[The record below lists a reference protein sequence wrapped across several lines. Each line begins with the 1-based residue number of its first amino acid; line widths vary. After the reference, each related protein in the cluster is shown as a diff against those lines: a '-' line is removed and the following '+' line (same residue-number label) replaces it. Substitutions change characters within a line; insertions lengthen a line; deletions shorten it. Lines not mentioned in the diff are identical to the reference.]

1 MEEKET
7 KNKFWKG
14 VLVGALVTAF
24 AGFAVVGF
32 ATGIWII
39 GRRTSESQSIQ
50 ATGTDA
56 NKLDMKKIE
65 PKLQYMEAL
74 IDKYFLFDEN
84 MTEEEQKKNGTA
96 EDWIYRGYMY
106 SLNDPYS
113 VYYDKDEYT
122 SLNEENSGTYCGIGV
137 QVSQNVYTG
146 IITAVKVFKDS
157 PAQEAGMLHGDN
169 IYKVE
174 DIEATGED
182 LSLLVSD
189 HIRGEEGTK
198 VHLTVYRQSTDEY
211 VEMDVERRMVEN
223 PTVEYEMLENKAGY
237 ISLSSFEEV
246 SSEQFKKA
254 VDDLTAQ
261 GMEKLI
267 VDLRNNGGGVVQAA
281 KEIADYLLPDGKT
294 IVSFKGKGIDD
305 STYSS
310 DDGHEVYVPI
320 VLLVNGESASASEVL
335 TGALKDNNWATI
347 VGEKTFGKGIAQGV
361 FNLPDGS
368 GLELLRRLRARSA
381 LPVLILTANDLEL
394 DQVTGLELGADDYV
408 TKPFSLAVL
417 RARVNNLLR
426 RAHSRRTVLELPPFT
441 FDFQEMTYTR
451 NGVPLELSRTEQ
463 RLLRLLAE
471 HRGQTLPRARLLEQ
485 VWDGGEFVDEN
496 ALSVAVNRLRAKLTD
511 APIRTVYGVGY
522 VWAVEP

>member
-1 MEEKET
+1 MDFRQQWKRKISRQKQLQKDEGEKTLEEKET

-157 PAQEAGMLHGDN
+157 PAQEAGMLPGD
-169 IYKVE
+169 ILYKVE

-368 GLELLRRLRARSA
+368 GLKLTTAYYYTPSGECIHKLGIEPDVTVA
-381 LPVLILTANDLEL
+381 LAEDLKSKIEIPKSEDNQLQTALEVFDEGVDAVKAKISEETGETEAANDDFEAKVKENLEIEKE
-394 DQVTGLELGADDYV
+394 TG
-408 TKPFSLAVL
+408 
-417 RARVNNLLR
+417 
-426 RAHSRRTVLELPPFT
+426 
-441 FDFQEMTYTR
+441 
-451 NGVPLELSRTEQ
+451 
-463 RLLRLLAE
+463 
-471 HRGQTLPRARLLEQ
+471 
-485 VWDGGEFVDEN
+485 
-496 ALSVAVNRLRAKLTD
+496 
-511 APIRTVYGVGY
+511 
-522 VWAVEP
+522 VEK

>member
-1 MEEKET
+1 MDFRQQWKRKISRQKQLQKDEGEKTLEEKET

-157 PAQEAGMLHGDN
+157 PAQEAGMLPGD
-169 IYKVE
+169 ILYKVE

-223 PTVEYEMLENKAGY
+223 PTVEYEMVENKAGY

-310 DDGHEVYVPI
+310 DDGHEVDVPI

-368 GLELLRRLRARSA
+368 GLKLTTAYYYTPSGECIHKLGIEPDVTVTLVEDLKSKIEIPKSEDNQLQTA
-381 LPVLILTANDLEL
+381 LEVFDEGVDAVKAKISEETGETEAANDDFEAKVKENLEIEKE
-394 DQVTGLELGADDYV
+394 TG
-408 TKPFSLAVL
+408 
-417 RARVNNLLR
+417 
-426 RAHSRRTVLELPPFT
+426 
-441 FDFQEMTYTR
+441 
-451 NGVPLELSRTEQ
+451 
-463 RLLRLLAE
+463 AE
-471 HRGQTLPRARLLEQ
+471 
-485 VWDGGEFVDEN
+485 
-496 ALSVAVNRLRAKLTD
+496 K
-511 APIRTVYGVGY
+511 
-522 VWAVEP
+522 

>member
-1 MEEKET
+1 MDFRQQWKRKISRQKQLQKDEGEKTLEEKET

-157 PAQEAGMLHGDN
+157 PAQEAGMLPGD
-169 IYKVE
+169 ILYKVE

-310 DDGHEVYVPI
+310 DDGHEVDVPI

-368 GLELLRRLRARSA
+368 GLKLTTAYYYTPSGECIHKLGIEPDVTVA
-381 LPVLILTANDLEL
+381 LAEDLKSKIEIPKSEDNQLQTALEVFDEGVDAVKAKISEETGETEAANDDFEAKVKENLEIEKE
-394 DQVTGLELGADDYV
+394 TG
-408 TKPFSLAVL
+408 
-417 RARVNNLLR
+417 
-426 RAHSRRTVLELPPFT
+426 
-441 FDFQEMTYTR
+441 
-451 NGVPLELSRTEQ
+451 
-463 RLLRLLAE
+463 AE
-471 HRGQTLPRARLLEQ
+471 
-485 VWDGGEFVDEN
+485 
-496 ALSVAVNRLRAKLTD
+496 K
-511 APIRTVYGVGY
+511 
-522 VWAVEP
+522 

>member
-1 MEEKET
+1 MDFRQQWKRKISRQKQLQKDEGEKTLEEKET

-157 PAQEAGMLHGDN
+157 PAQEAGMLPGD
-169 IYKVE
+169 ILYKVE

-310 DDGHEVYVPI
+310 DDGHEVDVPI
-320 VLLVNGESASASEVL
+320 ILLVNGESASASEVL
-335 TGALKDNNWATI
+335 TGALKDNNWAMI

-361 FNLPDGS
+361 FNIPDGS
-368 GLELLRRLRARSA
+368 GLKLTTAYYYTPSGECIHKLGIEPDVTVA
-381 LPVLILTANDLEL
+381 LDEDLKSKIEIPKSEDNQLQTALEVFDEGVDAVKAKISEETGETEAANDDFEAKVKENLEIEKE
-394 DQVTGLELGADDYV
+394 TG
-408 TKPFSLAVL
+408 
-417 RARVNNLLR
+417 
-426 RAHSRRTVLELPPFT
+426 
-441 FDFQEMTYTR
+441 
-451 NGVPLELSRTEQ
+451 
-463 RLLRLLAE
+463 AE
-471 HRGQTLPRARLLEQ
+471 
-485 VWDGGEFVDEN
+485 
-496 ALSVAVNRLRAKLTD
+496 K
-511 APIRTVYGVGY
+511 
-522 VWAVEP
+522 

>member
-1 MEEKET
+1 MDFRQQWKRKISRQKQLQKDEGEKTLEEKET

-157 PAQEAGMLHGDN
+157 PAQEAGMLPGD
-169 IYKVE
+169 ILYKVE

-368 GLELLRRLRARSA
+368 GLKLTTAYYYTPSGECIHKLGIEPDVTVA
-381 LPVLILTANDLEL
+381 LAEDLKSKIEIPKSEDNQLQTALEVFDEGVDAVKVKISEETGETEAANDDFEAKVKENLEIEKE
-394 DQVTGLELGADDYV
+394 TG
-408 TKPFSLAVL
+408 
-417 RARVNNLLR
+417 
-426 RAHSRRTVLELPPFT
+426 
-441 FDFQEMTYTR
+441 
-451 NGVPLELSRTEQ
+451 
-463 RLLRLLAE
+463 AE
-471 HRGQTLPRARLLEQ
+471 
-485 VWDGGEFVDEN
+485 
-496 ALSVAVNRLRAKLTD
+496 K
-511 APIRTVYGVGY
+511 
-522 VWAVEP
+522 

>member
-1 MEEKET
+1 MDFRQQWKRKISRQKQLHKDEGEKTLEEKET

-65 PKLQYMEAL
+65 PKLQYMETL

-157 PAQEAGMLHGDN
+157 PAQEAGMLPGD
-169 IYKVE
+169 ILYKVE

-294 IVSFKGKGIDD
+294 IVSFKRKGIDD

-310 DDGHEVYVPI
+310 DDGHEVDLPI

-361 FNLPDGS
+361 FNLLDGS
-368 GLELLRRLRARSA
+368 GLKLTTAYYYTPSGECIHKLGIEPDVTVA
-381 LPVLILTANDLEL
+381 LAEDLKSKIEIPKSEDNQLQTALEVFDEGVDAVKAKISEETGETEAANDDFEAKVKENLEIEKE
-394 DQVTGLELGADDYV
+394 TG
-408 TKPFSLAVL
+408 
-417 RARVNNLLR
+417 
-426 RAHSRRTVLELPPFT
+426 
-441 FDFQEMTYTR
+441 
-451 NGVPLELSRTEQ
+451 
-463 RLLRLLAE
+463 
-471 HRGQTLPRARLLEQ
+471 
-485 VWDGGEFVDEN
+485 
-496 ALSVAVNRLRAKLTD
+496 
-511 APIRTVYGVGY
+511 
-522 VWAVEP
+522 VEK

>member
-1 MEEKET
+1 MDFRQQWKRKISRQKQLQKDEGEKTLEEKET

-24 AGFAVVGF
+24 AGFVVVGF

-65 PKLQYMEAL
+65 PKLQYMETL

-157 PAQEAGMLHGDN
+157 PAQEAGMLPGD
-169 IYKVE
+169 ILYKVE

-310 DDGHEVYVPI
+310 DDGHEVDVPI
-320 VLLVNGESASASEVL
+320 ILLVNGESASASEVL

-368 GLELLRRLRARSA
+368 GLKLTTAYYYTPSGECIHKLGIEPDVTVTLDEDLKSKIEIPKSEDNQLQTALEVFDEGVDAVKAKISA
-381 LPVLILTANDLEL
+381 ETGETEAANDDFEAKVKENLEIEKE
-394 DQVTGLELGADDYV
+394 TG
-408 TKPFSLAVL
+408 
-417 RARVNNLLR
+417 
-426 RAHSRRTVLELPPFT
+426 
-441 FDFQEMTYTR
+441 
-451 NGVPLELSRTEQ
+451 
-463 RLLRLLAE
+463 AE
-471 HRGQTLPRARLLEQ
+471 
-485 VWDGGEFVDEN
+485 
-496 ALSVAVNRLRAKLTD
+496 K
-511 APIRTVYGVGY
+511 
-522 VWAVEP
+522 

>member
-1 MEEKET
+1 MDFRQQWKRKISRQKQLQKDEGEKTLEEKET

-157 PAQEAGMLHGDN
+157 PAQEAGMLPGD
-169 IYKVE
+169 ILYKVE

-310 DDGHEVYVPI
+310 DDGHEVDVPT

-368 GLELLRRLRARSA
+368 GLKLTTAYYYTPSGECIHKLGIEPDVTVA
-381 LPVLILTANDLEL
+381 LAEDLKSKIEIPKSEDNQLQTALEVFDEGVDAVKAKISEETGETEAANDDFEAKVKENLEIEKE
-394 DQVTGLELGADDYV
+394 TG
-408 TKPFSLAVL
+408 
-417 RARVNNLLR
+417 
-426 RAHSRRTVLELPPFT
+426 
-441 FDFQEMTYTR
+441 
-451 NGVPLELSRTEQ
+451 
-463 RLLRLLAE
+463 
-471 HRGQTLPRARLLEQ
+471 
-485 VWDGGEFVDEN
+485 
-496 ALSVAVNRLRAKLTD
+496 
-511 APIRTVYGVGY
+511 
-522 VWAVEP
+522 VEK

>member
-24 AGFAVVGF
+24 AGFAVVGV
-32 ATGIWII
+32 AAGIWTV
-39 GRRTSESQSIQ
+39 GRRASESQSTQ
-50 ATGTDA
+50 TAETDSSH
-56 NKLDMKKIE
+56 KLDLKKIE
-65 PKLQYMEAL
+65 PKLQYMESL
-74 IDKYFLFDEN
+74 IDKYFLFDEDV
-84 MTEEEQKKNGTA
+84 TEEEQKKNGTA

-113 VYYDKDEYT
+113 VYYDKDEYN

-157 PAQEAGMLHGDN
+157 PAQEAGMLPGD
-169 IYKVE
+169 ILYKVG

-189 HIRGEEGTK
+189 HIRGEEGTE

-211 VEMDVERRMVEN
+211 IEMDVERRMVEN
-223 PTVEYEMLENKAGY
+223 PTVEYEMLDSHAGY

-246 SSEQFKKA
+246 SSEQFKSA
-254 VDDLTAQ
+254 VDDLAGK

-267 VDLRNNGGGVVQAA
+267 IDLRNNGGGVVQAA

-305 STYSS
+305 STYTS
-310 DDGHEVYVPI
+310 DDGHEVDVPI
-320 VLLVNGESASASEVL
+320 ILLVNGESASASEVL
-335 TGALKDNNWATI
+335 TGALKDNDWATV
-347 VGEKTFGKGIAQGV
+347 VGEKTFGKGIAQGI

-368 GLELLRRLRARSA
+368 GLKLTTAYYYTPSGECIHKLGIEPDVTVALDENLKSKIEIPKDEDNQLQTALEVFDEGVDAVKEKISA
-381 LPVLILTANDLEL
+381 ENGETAA
-394 DQVTGLELGADDYV
+394 ADDDFEAKV
-408 TKPFSLAVL
+408 KE
-417 RARVNNLLR
+417 NLEIEKESG
-426 RAHSRRTVLELPPFT
+426 AA
-441 FDFQEMTYTR
+441 Q
-451 NGVPLELSRTEQ
+451 
-463 RLLRLLAE
+463 
-471 HRGQTLPRARLLEQ
+471 
-485 VWDGGEFVDEN
+485 
-496 ALSVAVNRLRAKLTD
+496 
-511 APIRTVYGVGY
+511 
-522 VWAVEP
+522 

>member
-1 MEEKET
+1 MDFRQQWKRKISRQKQLQKDEGEKTLEEKET

-157 PAQEAGMLHGDN
+157 PAQEAGMLPGD
-169 IYKVE
+169 ILYKVE

-310 DDGHEVYVPI
+310 DDGHEVDVPI

-335 TGALKDNNWATI
+335 TGALKDNNWATV

-368 GLELLRRLRARSA
+368 GLKLTTAYYYTPSGECIHKLGIEPDVTVA
-381 LPVLILTANDLEL
+381 LAEDLKSKIEIPKSEDNQLQTALEVFDEGVDAVKVKISEETGETEAANDDFEAKVKENLEIEKE
-394 DQVTGLELGADDYV
+394 TG
-408 TKPFSLAVL
+408 
-417 RARVNNLLR
+417 
-426 RAHSRRTVLELPPFT
+426 
-441 FDFQEMTYTR
+441 
-451 NGVPLELSRTEQ
+451 
-463 RLLRLLAE
+463 AE
-471 HRGQTLPRARLLEQ
+471 
-485 VWDGGEFVDEN
+485 
-496 ALSVAVNRLRAKLTD
+496 K
-511 APIRTVYGVGY
+511 
-522 VWAVEP
+522 

>member
-1 MEEKET
+1 MDFRQQWKRKISRQKQLQKDEGEKTLEEKET

-157 PAQEAGMLHGDN
+157 PAQEAGMLPGD
-169 IYKVE
+169 ILYKVE

-368 GLELLRRLRARSA
+368 GLKLTTAYYYTPSGECIHKLGIEPDVTVA
-381 LPVLILTANDLEL
+381 LAEDLKSKIEIPKDEDNQLQTALEVFDEGVDAVKAKISEETGETEAANDDFEAKVKENLEIEKE
-394 DQVTGLELGADDYV
+394 TG
-408 TKPFSLAVL
+408 
-417 RARVNNLLR
+417 
-426 RAHSRRTVLELPPFT
+426 
-441 FDFQEMTYTR
+441 
-451 NGVPLELSRTEQ
+451 
-463 RLLRLLAE
+463 AE
-471 HRGQTLPRARLLEQ
+471 
-485 VWDGGEFVDEN
+485 
-496 ALSVAVNRLRAKLTD
+496 K
-511 APIRTVYGVGY
+511 
-522 VWAVEP
+522 

>member
-1 MEEKET
+1 MDFRQQWKRKISRQKQLQKDEGEKTLEEKET

-39 GRRTSESQSIQ
+39 GRRTSENQSAQ
-50 ATGTDA
+50 TTGADA

-157 PAQEAGMLHGDN
+157 PAQEAGMLPGD
-169 IYKVE
+169 ILYKVE
-174 DIEATGED
+174 DIEVTGED

-189 HIRGEEGTK
+189 HIRGEEETK

-310 DDGHEVYVPI
+310 DDGHEVDVPI
-320 VLLVNGESASASEVL
+320 ILLVNGESASASEVL

-368 GLELLRRLRARSA
+368 GLKLTTAYYYTPSGECIHKLGIEPDVTVTLDEDLKSKIEIPKDEDNQLQTALEVFDEGVDAVKAKISA
-381 LPVLILTANDLEL
+381 ETGETEAANDDFEAK
-394 DQVTGLELGADDYV
+394 VKENMEIEKETG
-408 TKPFSLAVL
+408 
-417 RARVNNLLR
+417 
-426 RAHSRRTVLELPPFT
+426 
-441 FDFQEMTYTR
+441 
-451 NGVPLELSRTEQ
+451 
-463 RLLRLLAE
+463 
-471 HRGQTLPRARLLEQ
+471 
-485 VWDGGEFVDEN
+485 
-496 ALSVAVNRLRAKLTD
+496 AKK
-511 APIRTVYGVGY
+511 
-522 VWAVEP
+522 

>member
-1 MEEKET
+1 MDFRQQWKRKISRQKQLQKDEGEKTLEEKET

-24 AGFAVVGF
+24 AGFSVVGF

-157 PAQEAGMLHGDN
+157 PAREAGMLPGD
-169 IYKVE
+169 ILYKVE

-223 PTVEYEMLENKAGY
+223 PTVEYEMVENKAGY

-310 DDGHEVYVPI
+310 DDGHEVDVPI
-320 VLLVNGESASASEVL
+320 ILLVNGESASASEVL

-368 GLELLRRLRARSA
+368 GLKLTTAYYYTPSGECIHKLGIEPDVTVALAEDLKSKIEIPKGEDNQLQTALEVFDEGVDAVKAKISA
-381 LPVLILTANDLEL
+381 ETGETEAANDDFEAKVKENLEIEKE
-394 DQVTGLELGADDYV
+394 TG
-408 TKPFSLAVL
+408 
-417 RARVNNLLR
+417 
-426 RAHSRRTVLELPPFT
+426 
-441 FDFQEMTYTR
+441 
-451 NGVPLELSRTEQ
+451 
-463 RLLRLLAE
+463 AE
-471 HRGQTLPRARLLEQ
+471 
-485 VWDGGEFVDEN
+485 
-496 ALSVAVNRLRAKLTD
+496 K
-511 APIRTVYGVGY
+511 
-522 VWAVEP
+522 

>member
-157 PAQEAGMLHGDN
+157 PAQEAGNAAWRYPL
-169 IYKVE
+169 
-174 DIEATGED
+174 
-182 LSLLVSD
+182 
-189 HIRGEEGTK
+189 
-198 VHLTVYRQSTDEY
+198 QS
-211 VEMDVERRMVEN
+211 
-223 PTVEYEMLENKAGY
+223 
-237 ISLSSFEEV
+237 
-246 SSEQFKKA
+246 
-254 VDDLTAQ
+254 
-261 GMEKLI
+261 
-267 VDLRNNGGGVVQAA
+267 
-281 KEIADYLLPDGKT
+281 GK
-294 IVSFKGKGIDD
+294 I
-305 STYSS
+305 
-310 DDGHEVYVPI
+310 
-320 VLLVNGESASASEVL
+320 
-335 TGALKDNNWATI
+335 
-347 VGEKTFGKGIAQGV
+347 
-361 FNLPDGS
+361 
-368 GLELLRRLRARSA
+368 
-381 LPVLILTANDLEL
+381 
-394 DQVTGLELGADDYV
+394 
-408 TKPFSLAVL
+408 
-417 RARVNNLLR
+417 
-426 RAHSRRTVLELPPFT
+426 SRRPV
-441 FDFQEMTYTR
+441 
-451 NGVPLELSRTEQ
+451 RTC
-463 RLLRLLAE
+463 L
-471 HRGQTLPRARLLEQ
+471 
-485 VWDGGEFVDEN
+485 F
-496 ALSVAVNRLRAKLTD
+496 S
-511 APIRTVYGVGY
+511 
-522 VWAVEP
+522 

>member
-1 MEEKET
+1 MDFRQQWKRKISRQKQLQKDEGEKTLEEKET

-122 SLNEENSGTYCGIGV
+122 CLNEENSGTYCGIGV

-157 PAQEAGMLHGDN
+157 PAQEAGMLPGD
-169 IYKVE
+169 ILYKVE

-310 DDGHEVYVPI
+310 DDGHKVDVPI
-320 VLLVNGESASASEVL
+320 ILLVNGESASASEVL

-368 GLELLRRLRARSA
+368 GLKLTTAYYYTPSGECIHKLGIEPDVTVA
-381 LPVLILTANDLEL
+381 LAEDLKSKIEIPKDEDNQLQTALEVFDEGVDAVKAKISEETGETEAANDDFEAKVKENLEIEKE
-394 DQVTGLELGADDYV
+394 TG
-408 TKPFSLAVL
+408 
-417 RARVNNLLR
+417 
-426 RAHSRRTVLELPPFT
+426 
-441 FDFQEMTYTR
+441 
-451 NGVPLELSRTEQ
+451 
-463 RLLRLLAE
+463 
-471 HRGQTLPRARLLEQ
+471 
-485 VWDGGEFVDEN
+485 
-496 ALSVAVNRLRAKLTD
+496 
-511 APIRTVYGVGY
+511 
-522 VWAVEP
+522 VEK

>member
-1 MEEKET
+1 MDFRQQWKRKISRQKQLQKDEGEKTLEEKEA

-157 PAQEAGMLHGDN
+157 PAQEAGMLPGD
-169 IYKVE
+169 ILYKVE

-310 DDGHEVYVPI
+310 DDGHEVDVPI

-368 GLELLRRLRARSA
+368 GLKLTTAYYYTPSGECIHKLGIEPDVTVA
-381 LPVLILTANDLEL
+381 LAEDLKSKIEIPKDEDNQLQTALEVFDEGVDAVKAKISEETGETEAANDDFEAKVKENLEIEKE
-394 DQVTGLELGADDYV
+394 TG
-408 TKPFSLAVL
+408 
-417 RARVNNLLR
+417 
-426 RAHSRRTVLELPPFT
+426 
-441 FDFQEMTYTR
+441 
-451 NGVPLELSRTEQ
+451 
-463 RLLRLLAE
+463 AE
-471 HRGQTLPRARLLEQ
+471 
-485 VWDGGEFVDEN
+485 
-496 ALSVAVNRLRAKLTD
+496 K
-511 APIRTVYGVGY
+511 
-522 VWAVEP
+522 

>member
-1 MEEKET
+1 MDFRQQWKRKISRQKQLQKDEGEKTLEEKET

-157 PAQEAGMLHGDN
+157 PAQEAGMLPGD
-169 IYKVE
+169 ILYKVE

-310 DDGHEVYVPI
+310 DDGHEVDVPI

-368 GLELLRRLRARSA
+368 GLKLTTAYYYTSSGECIHKLGIEPDVTVA
-381 LPVLILTANDLEL
+381 LAEDLKSKIEIPKSEDNQLQTALEVFDEGVDAVKVKISEETGETEAANDDFEAKVKENLEIEKE
-394 DQVTGLELGADDYV
+394 TG
-408 TKPFSLAVL
+408 
-417 RARVNNLLR
+417 
-426 RAHSRRTVLELPPFT
+426 
-441 FDFQEMTYTR
+441 
-451 NGVPLELSRTEQ
+451 
-463 RLLRLLAE
+463 AE
-471 HRGQTLPRARLLEQ
+471 
-485 VWDGGEFVDEN
+485 
-496 ALSVAVNRLRAKLTD
+496 K
-511 APIRTVYGVGY
+511 
-522 VWAVEP
+522 

>member
-1 MEEKET
+1 MDFRQQWKRKISRQKQLQKDEGEKTLEEKET

-157 PAQEAGMLHGDN
+157 PAQEAGMLPGD
-169 IYKVE
+169 ILYKVE

-223 PTVEYEMLENKAGY
+223 PTVEYEVLENKSGY

-310 DDGHEVYVPI
+310 DDGHEVDVPI

-368 GLELLRRLRARSA
+368 GLKLTTAYYYTPSGECIHKLGIEPDVTVA
-381 LPVLILTANDLEL
+381 LAEDLKSKIEIPKDEDNQLQTALEVFDEGVDAVKAKISEETGETEAANDDFEAKVKENLEIEKE
-394 DQVTGLELGADDYV
+394 TG
-408 TKPFSLAVL
+408 
-417 RARVNNLLR
+417 
-426 RAHSRRTVLELPPFT
+426 
-441 FDFQEMTYTR
+441 
-451 NGVPLELSRTEQ
+451 
-463 RLLRLLAE
+463 AE
-471 HRGQTLPRARLLEQ
+471 
-485 VWDGGEFVDEN
+485 
-496 ALSVAVNRLRAKLTD
+496 K
-511 APIRTVYGVGY
+511 
-522 VWAVEP
+522 

>member
-1 MEEKET
+1 MDFRQQWKRKISRQKQLQKDEGEKTLEEKET

-65 PKLQYMEAL
+65 PKLQYMETL

-157 PAQEAGMLHGDN
+157 PAQEAGMLPGD
-169 IYKVE
+169 ILYKVE

-310 DDGHEVYVPI
+310 DDGHEVDVPI

-368 GLELLRRLRARSA
+368 GLKLTTAYYYTPSGECIHKLGIEPDVTVA
-381 LPVLILTANDLEL
+381 LAEDLKSKIEIPKSEDNQLQTALEVFDEGVDAVKVKISEETGETEAANDDFEAKVKENLEIEKE
-394 DQVTGLELGADDYV
+394 TG
-408 TKPFSLAVL
+408 
-417 RARVNNLLR
+417 
-426 RAHSRRTVLELPPFT
+426 
-441 FDFQEMTYTR
+441 
-451 NGVPLELSRTEQ
+451 
-463 RLLRLLAE
+463 
-471 HRGQTLPRARLLEQ
+471 
-485 VWDGGEFVDEN
+485 
-496 ALSVAVNRLRAKLTD
+496 
-511 APIRTVYGVGY
+511 
-522 VWAVEP
+522 VEK

>member
-1 MEEKET
+1 MDFRQQWKRKISRQKQLQKDEGEKTLEEKET

-39 GRRTSESQSIQ
+39 GRRTSEGQSIQ

-157 PAQEAGMLHGDN
+157 PAQEAGMLPGD
-169 IYKVE
+169 ILYKVE

-310 DDGHEVYVPI
+310 DDGHEVDVPI

-368 GLELLRRLRARSA
+368 GLKLTTAYYYTPSGECIHKLGIEPDVTVA
-381 LPVLILTANDLEL
+381 LAEDLKSKIEIPKSEDNQLQTALEVFDEGVDAVKVKISEETGETEAANDDFEAKVKENLEIEKE
-394 DQVTGLELGADDYV
+394 TG
-408 TKPFSLAVL
+408 
-417 RARVNNLLR
+417 
-426 RAHSRRTVLELPPFT
+426 
-441 FDFQEMTYTR
+441 
-451 NGVPLELSRTEQ
+451 
-463 RLLRLLAE
+463 AE
-471 HRGQTLPRARLLEQ
+471 
-485 VWDGGEFVDEN
+485 
-496 ALSVAVNRLRAKLTD
+496 K
-511 APIRTVYGVGY
+511 
-522 VWAVEP
+522 

>member
-1 MEEKET
+1 MPRDEGEKTLEEKET

-24 AGFAVVGF
+24 AGFAVVGV
-32 ATGIWII
+32 AAGIWTV
-39 GRRTSESQSIQ
+39 GRRASESQSTQ
-50 ATGTDA
+50 TAETDSSH
-56 NKLDMKKIE
+56 KLDLKKIE
-65 PKLQYMEAL
+65 PKLQYMESL
-74 IDKYFLFDEN
+74 IDKYFLFDEDV
-84 MTEEEQKKNGTA
+84 TEEEQKKNGTA

-113 VYYDKDEYT
+113 VYYDKDEYN

-157 PAQEAGMLHGDN
+157 PAQEAGMLPGD
-169 IYKVE
+169 ILYKVG

-211 VEMDVERRMVEN
+211 IEMDVERRMVEN
-223 PTVEYEMLENKAGY
+223 PTVEYEMLDSHAGY

-246 SSEQFKKA
+246 SSEQFKSA
-254 VDDLTAQ
+254 VDDLAGK

-267 VDLRNNGGGVVQAA
+267 IDLRNNGGGVVQAA

-305 STYSS
+305 STYTS
-310 DDGHEVYVPI
+310 DDGHEVDVPI
-320 VLLVNGESASASEVL
+320 ILLVNGESASASEVL
-335 TGALKDNNWATI
+335 TGALKDNDWATV
-347 VGEKTFGKGIAQGV
+347 VGEKTFGKGIAQGI

-368 GLELLRRLRARSA
+368 GLKLTTAYYYTPSGECIHKLGIEPDVTVALDENLKSKIEIPKDEDNQLQTALEVFDEGVDAVKEKISA
-381 LPVLILTANDLEL
+381 ENGETAA
-394 DQVTGLELGADDYV
+394 ADDDFEAKV
-408 TKPFSLAVL
+408 KE
-417 RARVNNLLR
+417 NLEIEKESG
-426 RAHSRRTVLELPPFT
+426 AA
-441 FDFQEMTYTR
+441 Q
-451 NGVPLELSRTEQ
+451 
-463 RLLRLLAE
+463 
-471 HRGQTLPRARLLEQ
+471 
-485 VWDGGEFVDEN
+485 
-496 ALSVAVNRLRAKLTD
+496 
-511 APIRTVYGVGY
+511 
-522 VWAVEP
+522 

>member
-1 MEEKET
+1 MDFRQQWKRKISRQKQLQKDEGEKTLEEKET

-65 PKLQYMEAL
+65 PKLQYMETL

-157 PAQEAGMLHGDN
+157 PAQEAGMLPGD
-169 IYKVE
+169 ILYKVE

-310 DDGHEVYVPI
+310 DDGHEVDVPI

-368 GLELLRRLRARSA
+368 GLKLTTAYYYTPSGECIHKLGIEPDVTVA
-381 LPVLILTANDLEL
+381 LAEDLKSKIEIPKSEDNQLQTALEVFDEGVDAVKVKISEETGETEAANDDFEAKVKENLEIEKE
-394 DQVTGLELGADDYV
+394 TG
-408 TKPFSLAVL
+408 
-417 RARVNNLLR
+417 
-426 RAHSRRTVLELPPFT
+426 
-441 FDFQEMTYTR
+441 
-451 NGVPLELSRTEQ
+451 
-463 RLLRLLAE
+463 AE
-471 HRGQTLPRARLLEQ
+471 
-485 VWDGGEFVDEN
+485 
-496 ALSVAVNRLRAKLTD
+496 K
-511 APIRTVYGVGY
+511 
-522 VWAVEP
+522 

>member
-1 MEEKET
+1 MDFSQQWKRKISRQKQLQKDEGEKTLEEKET

-157 PAQEAGMLHGDN
+157 PAQEAGMLPGD
-169 IYKVE
+169 ILYKVE

-223 PTVEYEMLENKAGY
+223 PTVEYEVLENKAGY

-310 DDGHEVYVPI
+310 DDGHEVDVPI

-368 GLELLRRLRARSA
+368 GLKLTTAYYYTPSGECIHKLGIEPDVTVA
-381 LPVLILTANDLEL
+381 LAEDLKSKIEIPKSEDNQLQTALEVFDEGVDAVKAKISEETGETEAANDDFEAKVKENLEIEKE
-394 DQVTGLELGADDYV
+394 TG
-408 TKPFSLAVL
+408 
-417 RARVNNLLR
+417 
-426 RAHSRRTVLELPPFT
+426 
-441 FDFQEMTYTR
+441 
-451 NGVPLELSRTEQ
+451 
-463 RLLRLLAE
+463 AE
-471 HRGQTLPRARLLEQ
+471 
-485 VWDGGEFVDEN
+485 
-496 ALSVAVNRLRAKLTD
+496 K
-511 APIRTVYGVGY
+511 
-522 VWAVEP
+522 

>member
-1 MEEKET
+1 MDFRQQWKRKISRQKQLQKDEGEKTLEEKET

-157 PAQEAGMLHGDN
+157 PAQEDGMLPGDN
-169 IYKVE
+169 LYKVE

-310 DDGHEVYVPI
+310 DDGHEVDVPI

-368 GLELLRRLRARSA
+368 GLKLTTAYYYTPSGECIHKLGIEPDVTVA
-381 LPVLILTANDLEL
+381 LAEDLKSKIEIPKDEDNQLQTALEVFDEGVDAVKAKISEETGETEAANDDFEAKVKENLEIEKE
-394 DQVTGLELGADDYV
+394 TG
-408 TKPFSLAVL
+408 
-417 RARVNNLLR
+417 
-426 RAHSRRTVLELPPFT
+426 
-441 FDFQEMTYTR
+441 
-451 NGVPLELSRTEQ
+451 
-463 RLLRLLAE
+463 AE
-471 HRGQTLPRARLLEQ
+471 
-485 VWDGGEFVDEN
+485 
-496 ALSVAVNRLRAKLTD
+496 K
-511 APIRTVYGVGY
+511 
-522 VWAVEP
+522 

>member
-1 MEEKET
+1 MDFRQQWKRKISRQKQLQKDEGEKTLEEKET

-65 PKLQYMEAL
+65 PKLQYMETL

-157 PAQEAGMLHGDN
+157 PAQEAGMLPGD
-169 IYKVE
+169 ILYKVE

-246 SSEQFKKA
+246 RSEQFKKA

-310 DDGHEVYVPI
+310 DDGHEVDVPI

-368 GLELLRRLRARSA
+368 GLKLTTAYYYTPSGECIHKLGIEPDVTVA
-381 LPVLILTANDLEL
+381 LAEDLKSKIEIPKSEDNQLQTALEVFDEGVDAVKAKISEETGETEAANDDFEAKVKENLEIEKE
-394 DQVTGLELGADDYV
+394 TG
-408 TKPFSLAVL
+408 
-417 RARVNNLLR
+417 
-426 RAHSRRTVLELPPFT
+426 
-441 FDFQEMTYTR
+441 
-451 NGVPLELSRTEQ
+451 
-463 RLLRLLAE
+463 
-471 HRGQTLPRARLLEQ
+471 
-485 VWDGGEFVDEN
+485 
-496 ALSVAVNRLRAKLTD
+496 
-511 APIRTVYGVGY
+511 
-522 VWAVEP
+522 VEK

>member
-1 MEEKET
+1 MDFRQQWKRKISRQKQLHKDEGEKTLEEKET

-65 PKLQYMEAL
+65 PKLQYMETL

-157 PAQEAGMLHGDN
+157 PAQEAGMLPGD
-169 IYKVE
+169 ILYKVE

-310 DDGHEVYVPI
+310 DDGHEVDVPI

-361 FNLPDGS
+361 FNLLDGS
-368 GLELLRRLRARSA
+368 GLKLTTAYYYTPSGECIHKLGIEPDVTVA
-381 LPVLILTANDLEL
+381 LAEDLKSKIEIPKSEDNQLQTALEVFDEGVDAVKAKISEETGETEAANDDFEAKVKENLEIEKE
-394 DQVTGLELGADDYV
+394 TG
-408 TKPFSLAVL
+408 
-417 RARVNNLLR
+417 
-426 RAHSRRTVLELPPFT
+426 
-441 FDFQEMTYTR
+441 
-451 NGVPLELSRTEQ
+451 
-463 RLLRLLAE
+463 
-471 HRGQTLPRARLLEQ
+471 
-485 VWDGGEFVDEN
+485 
-496 ALSVAVNRLRAKLTD
+496 
-511 APIRTVYGVGY
+511 
-522 VWAVEP
+522 VEK

>member
-1 MEEKET
+1 MDFRQQWKRKISRQKQLQKDEGEKTLEEKET

-157 PAQEAGMLHGDN
+157 PAQEAGMLPGD
-169 IYKVE
+169 ILYKVE

-310 DDGHEVYVPI
+310 DDGHEVDVPI

-368 GLELLRRLRARSA
+368 GLKLTTAYYYTPSGECIHKLGIEPDVTVA
-381 LPVLILTANDLEL
+381 LAEDLKSKIEIPKDEDNQLQTALEVFGEGVDAVKAKISEETGETEAANDDFEAKVKENLEIEKE
-394 DQVTGLELGADDYV
+394 TG
-408 TKPFSLAVL
+408 
-417 RARVNNLLR
+417 
-426 RAHSRRTVLELPPFT
+426 
-441 FDFQEMTYTR
+441 
-451 NGVPLELSRTEQ
+451 
-463 RLLRLLAE
+463 AE
-471 HRGQTLPRARLLEQ
+471 
-485 VWDGGEFVDEN
+485 
-496 ALSVAVNRLRAKLTD
+496 K
-511 APIRTVYGVGY
+511 
-522 VWAVEP
+522 

>member
-1 MEEKET
+1 MDFRQQWKRKISRQKQLQKDEGEKTLEEKET

-157 PAQEAGMLHGDN
+157 PAQEAGMLPGD
-169 IYKVE
+169 ILYKVE

-294 IVSFKGKGIDD
+294 IVSLKGKGIDD

-347 VGEKTFGKGIAQGV
+347 VGKGIAQGV

-368 GLELLRRLRARSA
+368 GLKLTTAYYYTPSGECIHKLGIEPDVTVA
-381 LPVLILTANDLEL
+381 LDEDLKSKIEIPKDEDNQLQTALEVF
-394 DQVTGLELGADDYV
+394 DEGVDAVKAKISEENGETAAADDDFEAKV
-408 TKPFSLAVL
+408 KE
-417 RARVNNLLR
+417 NLEIEKE
-426 RAHSRRTVLELPPFT
+426 T
-441 FDFQEMTYTR
+441 
-451 NGVPLELSRTEQ
+451 G
-463 RLLRLLAE
+463 AE
-471 HRGQTLPRARLLEQ
+471 
-485 VWDGGEFVDEN
+485 
-496 ALSVAVNRLRAKLTD
+496 K
-511 APIRTVYGVGY
+511 
-522 VWAVEP
+522 